1 MIKVF
6 KNLQKGIQ
14 RSIIVGAIIFTI
26 LLGGILNLSDRGRI
40 TDEFLLYIIII
51 ALPTTVV
58 LLFAGLWIYSGFKDD
73 KK

>member
-6 KNLQKGIQ
+6 KNLPKGIQ
-14 RSIIVGAIIFTI
+14 RSIIVGGVIFTLI
-26 LLGGILNLSDRGRI
+26 LGAIFNLSDRGRI
-40 TDEFLLYIIII
+40 TDDYLLYVFII

-58 LLFAGLWIYSGFKDD
+58 LLFAGLWIYTGFKDD